1 MPGELLRE
9 CIPELTLESV
19 PQTINLHM
27 RETQREPKKIGVEQI
42 AAGVR
47 FTVTLLRFTVSFVN
61 FTVSLGKV
69 AF

>member
-1 MPGELLRE
+1 MYPRTYAGECTPNYKSAHERDSE
-9 CIPELTLESV
+9 GA
-19 PQTINLHM
+19 
-27 RETQREPKKIGVEQI
+27 KKIGVEQI